1 VCIYSDSGSLEY
13 IRESLERTLVA
24 NLEKE
29 DRLLPLIILFQP
41 HPSAGDKELL
51 FLHTE
56 GGACGLGTWTQ
67 NIFHRELEHRF
78 NGHSSKQCW
87 GSEYGSAGSA
97 CFCGIRIRQSEVRI
111 RILSFSHK
119 GVERTEIMPAK

>member
-1 VCIYSDSGSLEY
+1 M
-13 IRESLERTLVA
+13 A

-56 GGACGLGTWTQ
+56 GWTLS
-67 NIFHRELEHRF
+67 NKPHP
-78 NGHSSKQCW
+78 
-87 GSEYGSAGSA
+87 SAGDKELL
-97 CFCGIRIRQSEVRI
+97 F
-111 RILSFSHK
+111 LH
-119 GVERTEIMPAK
+119 TEGGTGTLNIKWT

>member
-1 VCIYSDSGSLEY
+1 M
-13 IRESLERTLVA
+13 A

-56 GGACGLGTWTQ
+56 GGTLSNKPHPSAGDK
-67 NIFHRELEHRF
+67 ELLFLHTEGGDR
-78 NGHSSKQCW
+78 GHSILV
-87 GSEYGSAGSA
+87 AV
-97 CFCGIRIRQSEVRI
+97 FRIHRI
-111 RILSFSHK
+111 HMFLGLPDPDPYI
-119 GVERTEIMPAK
+119 IMQK

>member
-1 VCIYSDSGSLEY
+1 
-13 IRESLERTLVA
+13 VA

-56 GGACGLGTWTQ
+56 GGDMNTRDQ
-67 NIFHRELEHRF
+67 
-78 NGHSSKQCW
+78 
-87 GSEYGSAGSA
+87 
-97 CFCGIRIRQSEVRI
+97 
-111 RILSFSHK
+111 
-119 GVERTEIMPAK
+119 